1 MIKIKVHI
9 HELKGKN
16 KKISPAMDLCFIL
29 GDFDIV
35 NFAKI
40 AIPLG
45 RGPGPAPP
53 KILLTH
59 FVSFKNLKLE
69 ITNFTAKKD
78 LIESNKYSRFYVD
91 LKILTWITIQIVM

>member
-16 KKISPAMDLCFIL
+16 KKIFTAMDLCFIL
-29 GDFDIV
+29 SDFNFG

-53 KILLTH
+53 KILLAH
-59 FVSFKNLKLE
+59 FVSFKNIKLE
-69 ITNFTAKKD
+69 ITNFTAKK
-78 LIESNKYSRFYVD
+78 
-91 LKILTWITIQIVM
+91 KI